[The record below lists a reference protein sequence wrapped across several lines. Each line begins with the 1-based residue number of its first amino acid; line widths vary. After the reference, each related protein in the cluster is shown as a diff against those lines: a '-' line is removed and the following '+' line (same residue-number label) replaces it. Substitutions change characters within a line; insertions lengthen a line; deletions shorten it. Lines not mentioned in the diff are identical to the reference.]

1 MIFAF
6 YLIAIFILFF
16 LYKLRRYNLNK
27 INIPTKDVYREN
39 NTKQH
44 LKKTQ
49 FIKENT
55 SGALFRDFIYCIR
68 STLAKWLATG
78 S

>member
-44 LKKTQ
+44 LKKHNLLKKIPREHY
-49 FIKENT
+49 FVILYIVY
-55 SGALFRDFIYCIR
+55 GRP
-68 STLAKWLATG
+68 
-78 S
+78 